1 MSNTRLAG
9 LDYLKKITDKN
20 LHNVFHNIEEAI
32 NSNYNIVYADP
43 PWSYYGDPNKDQA
56 AGKHYKLMS
65 DNEIWSMPVRKICSE
80 KAVLFLWAT
89 SPRLDAAIETVKRW
103 GFHYRGI
110 AWVWVKTTNA
120 GKIINGQGVRP
131 SFVKPTVELVLVGS
145 TEKKGRTFP
154 LLTESMPNVILAA
167 RPNNKHSK
175 KPEIFRQMI
184 TDLLGDR
191 KRIELFARNSA
202 PGWDLFG
209 NEV

>member
-154 LLTESMPNVILAA
+154 LLTESMSNVILAA

>member
-154 LLTESMPNVILAA
+154 LLTESMSNVILAA
-167 RPNNKHSK
+167 RPNKHSK